1 MSSVRRV
8 LVAVAALPLLLLA
21 TSACGD
27 DPPSEGHDQS
37 VTLVGQN
44 FTEADILTELYR
56 LLLDQQGFD
65 TTVKKLGAR
74 DSYLG
79 ALEKGEVQVAGDYLS
94 TLTETLNRT
103 ANGND
108 AAPVASSD
116 VGATVGELTTLGA
129 KYGLTPLEPAKA
141 EDSTAFAVTKAYA
154 EKHHLSTLSDLGKL
168 GTPVA
173 LAANSDC
180 AERPDCGLG
189 LKNVYG
195 ITLSKVEPLG
205 FGSQDTKNA
214 LVKGE
219 VQLGQVGT
227 TDGSLDRAGL
237 VVLRDDKSWQN
248 AENLVPIVN
257 SAWLKKNPE
266 AAETLNRLAN
276 VLTTDDLKGLNAEVD
291 SQRLDARQAA
301 ENYLEEKGLI

>member
-1 MSSVRRV
+1 MSSVRRL
-8 LVAVAALPLLLLA
+8 LVAAAALSFLLGA
-21 TSACGD
+21 TACGT
-27 DPPSEGHDQS
+27 DPAPEGRDRT

-44 FTEADILTELYR
+44 FTEADIITELYR

-65 TTVKKLGAR
+65 TDVKKLGAR
-74 DSYLG
+74 DSYLA
-79 ALEKGEVQVAGDYLS
+79 ALEKGDVQVAGDYLS

-116 VGATVGELTTLGA
+116 VQKTWGQLKVLGA
-129 KYGLTPLEPAKA
+129 RNGLTPLRPAA
-141 EDSTAFAVTKAYA
+141 ADDASAFAVTKSFA
-154 EKHHLSTLSDLGKL
+154 EQHHLSSLSDLGRL
-168 GTPVA
+168 DQPVA

-180 AERPDCGLG
+180 AERPDCGRG
-189 LKNVYG
+189 LENVYG

-219 VQLGQVGT
+219 VQLGQVST
-227 TDGSLDRAGL
+227 TDGSLDAAGL
-237 VVLRDDKSWQN
+237 VVLRDDKSWQD

-257 SAWLKKNPE
+257 SAWLKKNPR
-266 AAETLNRLAN
+266 AAEALDRLSA
-276 VLTTDDLKGLNAEVD
+276 VLTTDDLKRLNAAVD
-291 SQRLDARQAA
+291 SQHQDARQAA
-301 ENYLEEKGLI
+301 EAYLKQKGLI